1 MPSNSYELAV
11 APGFY
16 SSAMI
21 GVIITAFEQSFEA
34 SSLQLLN
41 LQNL

>member
-1 MPSNSYELAV
+1 MPSNSSELAV
-11 APGFY
+11 APGSY
-16 SSAMI
+16 SSA
-21 GVIITAFEQSFEA
+21 GVIITTLEQSFEA